1 MTERGVPRSGYPLW
15 HDGIQVGWVTSGAF
29 SPTLGK
35 DIGMGYVPLAL
46 AETAACL
53 EVEIRGKLKKA
64 RIVKGRFLR
73 RKKA

>member
-1 MTERGVPRSGYPLW
+1 MPRSGYPIW
-15 HDGIQVGWVTSGAF
+15 HDGAQVGWVTSGAF

-46 AETAACL
+46 AETATGL

-73 RKKA
+73 RERA